1 MTAAHPAPEGE
12 PGEED
17 PQKRRSRILFGESDD
32 LLADVDTGVNE
43 DEFKW

>member
-1 MTAAHPAPEGE
+1 MTAAHPAPDGE

-17 PQKRRSRILFGESDD
+17 QPKRRSRILFGESDD